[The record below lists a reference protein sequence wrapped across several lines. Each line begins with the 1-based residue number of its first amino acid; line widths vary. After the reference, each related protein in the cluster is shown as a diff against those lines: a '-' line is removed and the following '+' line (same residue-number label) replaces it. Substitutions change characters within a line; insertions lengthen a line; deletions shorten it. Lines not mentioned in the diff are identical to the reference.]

1 MSHLCETP
9 ACHVPVEHGLEQFSE
24 RPEHLGVGTG
34 NGRVGDPRFRRLG
47 VFCFFKSTG
56 GSVEDA
62 HVVHQK

>member
-24 RPEHLGVGTG
+24 RPEHLGRWDREWTG
-34 NGRVGDPRFRRLG
+34 RGSAFRRFG
-47 VFCFFKSTG
+47 EFCFSNQRG
-56 GSVEDA
+56 GGVEDA